1 MGVLLLLKN
10 YYIVLNIEDNSAS
23 MRLIWK
29 RVSEN
34 REVSGRLK
42 VTENTFS
49 ELLQCRGKTLN

>member
-10 YYIVLNIEDNSAS
+10 YYVVLNIEDNNAS

-34 REVSGRLK
+34 REVSERLK
-42 VTENTFS
+42 VTEDTFS